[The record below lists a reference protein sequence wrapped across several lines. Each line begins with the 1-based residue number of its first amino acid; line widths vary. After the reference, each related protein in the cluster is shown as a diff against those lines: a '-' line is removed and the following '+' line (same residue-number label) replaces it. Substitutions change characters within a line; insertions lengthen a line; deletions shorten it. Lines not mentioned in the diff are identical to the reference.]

1 MPYKLL
7 QENISYNFKNIQLL
21 ELAFVHKSFD
31 NKHNNERLEFLGD
44 SILNSV
50 IAQYLFLKFPN
61 EKEGLLTRMRA
72 HLVKAESLTKKSLE
86 LSLDDYIKLSKGTAN
101 LSSDRK
107 NSILE
112 DSFEAL
118 IGAIFLDSGWDQ
130 VNMITLNIFNKELLS
145 LSADTEFKDSKTELQ
160 ELLQS
165 MKLELPKYIIEDTNT
180 GFNCSIEFEGNTF
193 TASGPSKQSAETDVA
208 SLVLLHIKKS
218 ND

>member
-72 HLVKAESLTKKSLE
+72 HLVKAESLTKKALE

-112 DSFEAL
+112 DAFEAL
-118 IGAIFLDSGWDQ
+118 IGSIFLDSGWDQ
-130 VNMITLNIFNKELLS
+130 VNMITLNIFNEELLS

-165 MKLELPKYIIEDTNT
+165 MKLELPKYLIEDTNA
-180 GFNCSIEFEGNTF
+180 GFNCSIEFEGNIF
-193 TASGPSKQSAETDVA
+193 KASGPSKQSAETDAA
-208 SLVLLHIKKS
+208 SLALIHIKGS

>member
-50 IAQYLFLKFPN
+50 IAQHLFLKFPN

-118 IGAIFLDSGWDQ
+118 IGSIFLDSGWDQ

-180 GFNCSIEFEGNTF
+180 GFNCSIEFEANTF

>member
-1 MPYKLL
+1 MPFKLL

-165 MKLELPKYIIEDTNT
+165 MKLEPPKYIIEDTNT

-193 TASGPSKQSAETDVA
+193 IASGPSKQSAETDVA
-208 SLVLLHIKKS
+208 SLVLVHIKKS

>member
-118 IGAIFLDSGWDQ
+118 IGSIFLDSGWDQ

-165 MKLELPKYIIEDTNT
+165 MKLELPKYIIEETNT